1 MEVFFVLIMSWVR
14 TEKQISLC
22 SLDRNLISFLIIKML
37 KNILFISKREI

>member
-14 TEKQISLC
+14 TEEQISLC